1 MTSKK
6 AIKLIERYG
15 YYQFILGGIFHKAAD
30 ENDMVISFRALSN
43 YIGGL
48 ESRIERMEDAQRWIS
63 VKVMTPDSSRLPER
77 YDVVITS
84 RPHVET
90 AYYKNHKWFVYEGGN
105 KVDITNLVTHW
116 KERPLPPE
124 DFDNEPA

>member
-1 MTSKK
+1 MSE
-6 AIKLIERYG
+6 ISYVYG
-15 YYQFILGGIFHKAAD
+15 T
-30 ENDMVISFRALSN
+30 ENDKYNAYTIYRDGRRLEPEPLAE
-43 YIGGL
+43 YIEKL
-48 ESRIERMEDAQRWIS
+48 ESRIAELEAKLRWIS
-63 VKVMTPDSSRLPER
+63 VKVMTPDSSRLPKR

-124 DFDNEPA
+124 EYQHDPA

>member
-15 YYQFILGGIFHKAAD
+15 YFQFILGGASHKVVD
-30 ENDMVISFRALSN
+30 ENDMGISFRALYD

-48 ESRIERMEDAQRWIS
+48 ESRVEDLEDEKRWIP
-63 VKVMTPDSSRLPER
+63 VKLMTPEYSMHLVR
-77 YDVVITS
+77 YDVAVKGS
-84 RPHVET
+84 PYAVT
-90 AYYKNHKWFVYEGGN
+90 AVYNNHKWFAYTGGN

-124 DFDNEPA
+124 ESEE